1 MADPFAVSLE
11 GGQELDAKLKRA
23 VGKLAP
29 GQLEKLFLPEAKAFA
44 MKLRAVLPL
53 GSTGNLRRAVYSHIP
68 KRKASRPLPAAS
80 AGISGRIAPHRHI
93 VELGT
98 TDRYAASGAYRGQM
112 PRGFYFTNMRRQEWA
127 GMRLRIVARI
137 RAMVDKAL

>member
-1 MADPFAVSLE
+1 MADNFEVKLE

-23 VGKLAP
+23 VARMSA
-29 GQLEKLFLPEAKAFA
+29 GQLEKLLLPEAKAFA
-44 MKLRAVLPL
+44 AKLKAALPL
-53 GSTGNLRRAVYSHIP
+53 GPTGNLRSAVYAHIP
-68 KRKASRPLPAAS
+68 KRSAGRPLPAAS
-80 AGISGRIAPHRHI
+80 AGISGRMAPHRHI

-112 PRGFYFTNMRRQEWA
+112 PKGYYFTNVRRQEWPK
-127 GMRLRIVARI
+127 MRQRVVARI